1 MARAAKSTFAAVSIA
16 CVVIMVMVTPGC
28 EPARGVCGSNAEC
41 DALGQGFNVCDVERA
56 QCICLDDR
64 GCGADELCN
73 AAGKCQTRSGCLT
86 NDDCGEGLFCDVL
99 SGDCIAYEDGACTL
113 DAHCGFGAVCDTLA
127 RSCVPGCRDDADCA
141 LEQGCVGAGFGR
153 LGSCGTA
160 CTSDAGCG
168 FGDLCNLSAGGVCE
182 RDNRGPYCV
191 GCSGGVS
198 SDDCGE
204 RGNFCLLDTVNGGA
218 YCGVD
223 CSAEQ
228 ACPSG
233 YECRDVIILP
243 AATLPTCALPE
254 ACEKATGLC
263 TRTAAVCVEDEDCP
277 EGPPGSDC
285 PRADVGNCELEPL
298 TPCAGDA
305 ECPDGAGVCL
315 KQECR
320 ERENAAFGVCSCTRD
335 SDCPRDRCVG
345 ADLSDA
351 TAPRS
356 GSCELSGRDCFEDFE
371 CDVITCVEGG
381 CLIGRNCKP
390 ANDRTCVDLL
400 D

>member
-1 MARAAKSTFAAVSIA
+1 MILRCGAGLVPAILAWALVS
-16 CVVIMVMVTPGC
+16 C
-28 EPARGVCGSNAEC
+28 EPTAGGPCANDVEC
-41 DALGQGFNVCDVERA
+41 DALAQGHNACDVERG

-64 GCGADELCN
+64 GCGANELCN
-73 AAGKCQTRSGCLT
+73 AAGACQTRAGCLT
-86 NDDCGEGLFCDVL
+86 NDDCGEGLFCDIL
-99 SGDCIAYEDGACTL
+99 SGDCIAANEDVCTL
-113 DAHCGFGAVCDTLA
+113 DSHCAFGAVCDALA
-127 RSCVPGCRDDADCA
+127 RSCVPGCRDDADCIA
-141 LEQGCVGAGFGR
+141 GQGCVGAGFGR
-153 LGSCGTA
+153 LGSCGLA
-160 CTSDAGCG
+160 CTSDAGCN
-168 FGDLCNLSAGGVCE
+168 FGSLCNISAGGVCE
-182 RDNRGPYCV
+182 RDTRGPYCA

-223 CSAEQ
+223 CAADQ

-254 ACEKATGLC
+254 ACDAASGLC
-263 TRTAAVCVEDEDCP
+263 SRTGALCTIDEDCP

-285 PRADVGNCELEPL
+285 PRADVGNCELDPL
-298 TPCAGDA
+298 APCASDA
-305 ECPDGAGVCL
+305 ECGDAQGACL

-320 ERENAAFGVCSCTRD
+320 EREGAAFGVCSCTKD

-345 ADLSDA
+345 ADLTDA
-351 TAPRS
+351 SAPRS

-390 ANDRTCVDLL
+390 ASDRTCVDLL